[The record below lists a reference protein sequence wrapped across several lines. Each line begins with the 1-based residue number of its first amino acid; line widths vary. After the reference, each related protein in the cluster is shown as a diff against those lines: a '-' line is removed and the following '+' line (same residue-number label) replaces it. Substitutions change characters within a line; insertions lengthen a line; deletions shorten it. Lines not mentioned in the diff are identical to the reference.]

1 MVYMKILVYAT
12 LAPLRNL
19 HNVQMKAAITDISF
33 FDSNSVN
40 IPDNVIKM
48 LFIPMF
54 SGSVVYINPF
64 PK

>member
-1 MVYMKILVYAT
+1 MKILVYAT

-40 IPDNVIKM
+40 IPDSVIKM

-54 SGSVVYINPF
+54 SGSVV
-64 PK
+64 